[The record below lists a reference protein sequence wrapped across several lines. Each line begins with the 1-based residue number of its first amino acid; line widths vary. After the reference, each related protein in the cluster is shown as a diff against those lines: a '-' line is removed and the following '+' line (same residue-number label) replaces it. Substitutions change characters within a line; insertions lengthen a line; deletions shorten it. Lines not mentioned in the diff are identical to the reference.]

1 MKSIA
6 ERTNDALLAK
16 KAFEQIETAYETMRS
31 GGHDPAAEYFN
42 VQHSEARS
50 LFDRLS
56 AH

>member
-31 GGHDPAAEYFN
+31 GAHGPLLIIMNSSF
-42 VQHSEARS
+42 SKRARFS
-50 LFDRLS
+50 IG
-56 AH
+56 